1 MKEVAILAALIFVT
15 IYATFA
21 DGAIRK
27 VCIESISDNGT
38 VEYSTGACKLHAP
51 IPKL

>member
-1 MKEVAILAALIFVT
+1 MKETAILAALIFVT

-27 VCIESISDNGT
+27 VCPVKLDNGT
-38 VEYSTGACKLHAP
+38 KVYLRCK
-51 IPKL
+51 